1 MNDTPVH
8 ESMTDPVLTVNAS
21 DRVGDVGE
29 AMLDQAIKSLVVID
43 DECHPEGILTSTDF
57 IEIATAGPGA
67 TEDPVAEWM
76 TTDIH
81 AIPAAE
87 TVATAAETMVTHGI
101 SHLPVVGDDGQVV
114 GIISTTDIVA
124 GQAEGSA

>member
-8 ESMTDPVLTVNAS
+8 ESMTDPVLTVNAG

-29 AMLDQAIKSLVVID
+29 AMLDQAIKSIVVID
-43 DECHPEGILTSTDF
+43 DDCHPEGILTSTDF
-57 IEIATAGPGA
+57 IEIATARPGA
-67 TEDPVAEWM
+67 TDDPVREWM

-81 AIPAAE
+81 AISAEE

-124 GQAEGSA
+124 DQAESSA